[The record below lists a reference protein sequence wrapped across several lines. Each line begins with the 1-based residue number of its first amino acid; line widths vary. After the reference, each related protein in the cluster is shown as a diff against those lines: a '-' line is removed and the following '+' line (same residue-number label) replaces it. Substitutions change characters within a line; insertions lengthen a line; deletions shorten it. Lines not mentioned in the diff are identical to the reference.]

1 MLIGSDEIFQGPALN
16 IVFFFFC
23 AVSYELDISSFF
35 VKKVCFSVFV
45 LNSVEDKGPRFIS
58 GKKFHLMVTVSFPFR
73 IQI

>member
-16 IVFFFFC
+16 IVFFFFL
-23 AVSYELDISSFF
+23 VVFF
-35 VKKVCFSVFV
+35 KFAFSIFFFKKVCFSVFV
-45 LNSVEDKGPRFIS
+45 SNSVEDKGPRFIS